1 MPELPEV
8 ETVRRGLEPVMQG
21 ARFQIVEAR
30 RRDLR
35 WPLPPDFVARLEG
48 QTVTGLG
55 RRAKYLTV
63 DLSSGEV
70 LLMHLGMSGSF
81 RVVHNGGERKPGKY
95 HHERPQQA
103 NHDHV
108 VFHMSNGAEIA
119 FNDPRRFGSMKL
131 VRRDKLDQEPLL
143 RALGP
148 EPLGNEFDAAMLAR
162 ACRGKK
168 TSLKAALSDQRV
180 VAGLGNIY
188 VCEALWRAR
197 LSPKRRAST
206 LATRTGEPNERARAL
221 VEGIRDVL
229 KDAIAAGGSSLR
241 DHKRTDGELG
251 LFQHQFA
258 VYDRA
263 GQRCPRRGCGGT
275 IKRIVQTGRSTFFC
289 PVCQR

>member
-21 ARFQIVEAR
+21 ARFAAVEAR

-35 WPLPPDFVARLEG
+35 WPLPSDFAARLQG
-48 QTVTGLG
+48 QAVTGLG
-55 RRAKYLTV
+55 RRAKYLLV

-81 RVVHNGGERKPGKY
+81 RVAHDGGERT
-95 HHERPQQA
+95 HERTQHLT
-103 NHDHV
+103 HDHV
-108 VFHMSNGAEIA
+108 VFHMSNGARIA

-131 VRRDKLDQEPLL
+131 IRRAELEQEPLL

-148 EPLGNEFDAAMLAR
+148 EPLGNAFDAALLAG
-162 ACRGKK
+162 ACAGKK

-188 VCEALWRAR
+188 VCEALHRAR
-197 LSPKRRAST
+197 LSPKRRAAT
-206 LATRTGEPNERARAL
+206 IATRGGAPNERAQAL
-221 VEGIRDVL
+221 VEGIRAVL
-229 KDAIAAGGSSLR
+229 NDAIAAGGSSLR

-251 LFQHQFA
+251 LFQHHFA
-258 VYDRA
+258 VYDRE
-263 GQRCPRRGCGGT
+263 GRRCPRRGCGGT
-275 IKRIVQTGRSTFFC
+275 IKRIVQGGRSTFFC
-289 PVCQR
+289 PACQR

>member
-148 EPLGNEFDAAMLAR
+148 EPGGARQHLCLRGAVAR
-162 ACRGKK
+162 APF
-168 TSLKAALSDQRV
+168 AQAP
-180 VAGLGNIY
+180 
-188 VCEALWRAR
+188 R
-197 LSPKRRAST
+197 LHPRDPHRRA
-206 LATRTGEPNERARAL
+206 ERARARL
-221 VEGIRDVL
+221 GRGNPGRAQGCDRRRRL
-229 KDAIAAGGSSLR
+229 LAARPQAHRRRARPVPAPVRGLR
-241 DHKRTDGELG
+241 PRRPALPPARLRRH
-251 LFQHQFA
+251 HQA
-258 VYDRA
+258 YRPDRA
-263 GQRCPRRGCGGT
+263 LD
-275 IKRIVQTGRSTFFC
+275 FFL
-289 PVCQR
+289 PGVPALTL